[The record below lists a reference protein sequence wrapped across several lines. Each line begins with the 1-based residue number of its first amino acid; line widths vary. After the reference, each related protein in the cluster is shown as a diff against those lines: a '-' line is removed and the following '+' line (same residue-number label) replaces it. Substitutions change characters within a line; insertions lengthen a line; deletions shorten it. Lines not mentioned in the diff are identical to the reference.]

1 MPRRYKNKK
10 VTAFSVTNI
19 AVTLIVVSL
28 TTAAYLT
35 VNKIVDAVQTT
46 ASQWKSSSSISANS
60 QTCSTNVTRIN
71 NPDFFY
77 RYGSHS
83 SVKSFTLDN
92 WTLSV
97 DSSSYFEVYGNEG
110 LASILVSPNNF
121 TYYGQNGE
129 NGCCILEDPTSKR
142 ALGTTSATPTITIG
156 MDKQYF
162 ISEIEWFGVKSMHY
176 AYRNA
181 KNVIAEGSNDNSSW
195 TNLLSFEVPND
206 ADWNIAEKYTLS
218 NPGSYQYIRF
228 RITSNWGSGT
238 SPTKISAIYLYQN
251 ETVCN

>member
-28 TTAAYLT
+28 TTAVYLT
-35 VNKIVDAVQTT
+35 VNKIVDATKTT
-46 ASQWKSSSSISANS
+46 ASQWKSSSNISANS

-83 SVKSFTLDN
+83 TASSFTLDN

-97 DSSSYFEVYGNEG
+97 NSSVYSFEG

-121 TYYGQNGE
+121 TFNGQDGE
-129 NGCCILEDPTSKR
+129 NGCCTSHGNR
-142 ALGTTSATPTITIG
+142 ALGAASTTPTITIA

-162 ISEIEWFGVKSMHY
+162 ISEIEWFGVDTMHGG
-176 AYRNA
+176 YRNA

-195 TNLLSFEVPND
+195 TNLLSFEVPLN
-206 ADWNIAEKYTLS
+206 ADWDIAEKYTLS

-228 RITSNWGSGT
+228 RITSNWGAGGT
-238 SPTKISAIYLYQN
+238 TKISAIYLYQN

>member
-1 MPRRYKNKK
+1 MSHRFKNCK
-10 VTAFSVTNI
+10 VKAFSVTNI
-19 AVTLIVVSL
+19 AITLIVISL
-28 TTAAYLT
+28 STAAYLN
-35 VNKIVDAVQTT
+35 VNKIVNAAQST
-46 ASQWKSSSSISANS
+46 ANSWKSASNISGTG

-77 RYGSHS
+77 RFGSYS
-83 SVKSFTLDN
+83 SLRTLTLDN

-97 DSSSYFEVYGNEG
+97 NSSYYSNEG

-121 TYYGQNGE
+121 TFYGQDGE
-129 NGCCILEDPTSKR
+129 NGCCTTTTKR
-142 ALGTTSATPTITIG
+142 VLGTTSTTPTITIE

-162 ISEIEWFGVKSMHY
+162 ISEIEWFGVKSMHQ

-181 KNVIAEGSNDNSSW
+181 KDVIAEGSNDNSSW
-195 TNLLSFEVPND
+195 TNLLSFQVPNE

-228 RITSNWGSGT
+228 RITSNWGAIGT
-238 SPTKISAIYLYQN
+238 TKVSAIYLYQN
-251 ETVCN
+251 ETICN

>member
-1 MPRRYKNKK
+1 MPRRCKNKK

-28 TTAAYLT
+28 TTAVYLT
-35 VNKIVDAVQTT
+35 VNKIVDATKTT
-46 ASQWKSSSSISANS
+46 ASQWKSSSNISANS

-83 SVKSFTLDN
+83 TASSFTLDN

-97 DSSSYFEVYGNEG
+97 NSLVYGNEG
-110 LASILVSPNNF
+110 LPSILVSPNNF
-121 TYYGQNGE
+121 TFNGQDGE
-129 NGCCILEDPTSKR
+129 NGCCTSSAKR
-142 ALGTTSATPTITIG
+142 VLGTTSTTPTITIA

-162 ISEIEWFGVKSMHY
+162 ISEIEWFGVKSMHGD
-176 AYRNA
+176 YRNA

-195 TNLLSFEVPND
+195 TNLLSFEVPLD
-206 ADWNIAEKYTLS
+206 ADWDIAEKYTLS

-228 RITSNWGSGT
+228 RITSNWGAAGT
-238 SPTKISAIYLYQN
+238 TKVSAIYLYQN